1 MPHFCHIMTNNILPE
16 ILFSITTRHTFL
28 FLSYF
33 IYNKKVTRMKN
44 TQSLKNI
51 PWKKCQ
57 GLYSAKA
64 SWARKT
70 RLPLNGFPSAVQGS
84 TRILIDSLPYP
95 HFHSPSM
102 RQNEG
107 LRKRLVRAFPCEEE
121 TGKVR
126 ILPGNVP
133 TAETR
138 YRKRRAS
145 PLEKKGSSPL
155 PLSSKFWITLIPEKR
170 IQPGKK
176 LSPPF
181 NGI

>member
-1 MPHFCHIMTNNILPE
+1 MPHFCHIMTDNILPE
-16 ILFSITTRHTFL
+16 ILFSITPRHTFL

-33 IYNKKVTRMKN
+33 IYNKKFTRMKN

-70 RLPLNGFPSAVQGS
+70 RLPLNGFPFAVQGS
-84 TRILIDSLPYP
+84 TRILIAPFPYL

-107 LRKRLVRAFPCEEE
+107 LRKRLVRAYSCKGKPEKSGFCRAMFPPQKRAM
-121 TGKVR
+121 GKNAQAR
-126 ILPGNVP
+126 L
-133 TAETR
+133 
-138 YRKRRAS
+138 
-145 PLEKKGSSPL
+145 KKGL
-155 PLSSKFWITLIPEKR
+155 LSLAAVFQILDNAHIRKACPARE
-170 IQPGKK
+170 K

-181 NGI
+181 SGI

>member
-1 MPHFCHIMTNNILPE
+1 M
-16 ILFSITTRHTFL
+16 
-28 FLSYF
+28 
-33 IYNKKVTRMKN
+33 
-44 TQSLKNI
+44 
-51 PWKKCQ
+51 
-57 GLYSAKA
+57 
-64 SWARKT
+64 
-70 RLPLNGFPSAVQGS
+70 
-84 TRILIDSLPYP
+84 
-95 HFHSPSM
+95 
-102 RQNEG
+102 
-107 LRKRLVRAFPCEEE
+107 VRAFPCEEE

>member
-1 MPHFCHIMTNNILPE
+1 
-16 ILFSITTRHTFL
+16 
-28 FLSYF
+28 
-33 IYNKKVTRMKN
+33 
-44 TQSLKNI
+44 
-51 PWKKCQ
+51 
-57 GLYSAKA
+57 
-64 SWARKT
+64 
-70 RLPLNGFPSAVQGS
+70 
-84 TRILIDSLPYP
+84 
-95 HFHSPSM
+95 M

-138 YRKRRAS
+138 YRKDAQAR
-145 PLEKKGSSPL
+145 LKKGL
-155 PLSSKFWITLIPEKR
+155 LSLAAVFQILDNAHTRKAYPA
-170 IQPGKK
+170 GKK

>member
-33 IYNKKVTRMKN
+33 IYNKKFTRMKN

-107 LRKRLVRAFPCEEE
+107 LRKRLVRAYSCKGKPEKSGFCRAMFPPQKRAM
-121 TGKVR
+121 GKNAQAR
-126 ILPGNVP
+126 L
-133 TAETR
+133 
-138 YRKRRAS
+138 
-145 PLEKKGSSPL
+145 KKGL
-155 PLSSKFWITLIPEKR
+155 LSLAAVFQILDNAHIRKACPARE
-170 IQPGKK
+170 K

-181 NGI
+181 SGI

>member
-16 ILFSITTRHTFL
+16 ILFSITPRHTFL

-33 IYNKKVTRMKN
+33 IYNKKFIRIKN

-51 PWKKCQ
+51 PWKGSRGCIPQRRHEQEKRV
-57 GLYSAKA
+57 SR
-64 SWARKT
+64 WT
-70 RLPLNGFPSAVQGS
+70 NFPLPFKVPREFLLDP
-84 TRILIDSLPYP
+84 LPYP

-107 LRKRLVRAFPCEEE
+107 LRKRLVRTYPYKGKPEKSGFCRVMFPPQKRAM
-121 TGKVR
+121 GKDAQAR
-126 ILPGNVP
+126 L
-133 TAETR
+133 
-138 YRKRRAS
+138 
-145 PLEKKGSSPL
+145 KKGSSPL
-155 PLSSKFWITLIPEKR
+155 PLSSKFWITLIPEKHV
-170 IQPGKK
+170 QPGKK

>member
-33 IYNKKVTRMKN
+33 IYNKKFTRMKN

-84 TRILIDSLPYP
+84 TRILIAPFPYL

-107 LRKRLVRAFPCEEE
+107 LRKRLVRAYSCKGKPEKSGFCQVMFPPQKR
-121 TGKVR
+121 TMGKDAQAR
-126 ILPGNVP
+126 LK
-133 TAETR
+133 
-138 YRKRRAS
+138 KRA
-145 PLEKKGSSPL
+145 PL
-155 PLSSKFWITLIPEKR
+155 PCRCLPNS
-170 IQPGKK
+170 G
-176 LSPPF
+176 
-181 NGI
+181 

>member
-16 ILFSITTRHTFL
+16 ILFSIITRHTFL

-33 IYNKKVTRMKN
+33 IYNKKFTRMKN

-84 TRILIDSLPYP
+84 TRILIAPLPYL
-95 HFHSPSM
+95 HFHSLPIQ
-102 RQNEG
+102 QNEG
-107 LRKRLVRAFPCEEE
+107 VKKRP
-121 TGKVR
+121 
-126 ILPGNVP
+126 
-133 TAETR
+133 
-138 YRKRRAS
+138 
-145 PLEKKGSSPL
+145 EKL
-155 PLSSKFWITLIPEKR
+155 PLLGRAGKDGCYQVIFPQQKRPREKTL
-170 IQPGKK
+170 QPGWKK
-176 LSPPF
+176 PSPCRCLLKS
-181 NGI
+181 G